1 MAQSVGILRIW
12 WMGTQYDVIKGSS
25 LRLAGARNV
34 TQVAG
39 YSAHRSQ
46 EFQPGEVKATP
57 LLLRGQSLATFTPG
71 AEGELQVQADTGQ
84 SWTIP
89 DAFILDAP
97 TMTDDG
103 GKMPITWNFSTYQE
117 LIG

>member
-1 MAQSVGILRIW
+1 MAKSVGVIRVW
-12 WMGTQYDVIKGSS
+12 WQGTQYDCIKGSS
-25 LRLAGARNV
+25 IRLSGARNV

-46 EFQPGEVKATP
+46 EFQAGEVKVTT
-57 LLLRGQSLATFTPG
+57 LLLRGQSLAALMPG
-71 AEGELQVQADTGQ
+71 PEGELQVVADSGQ
-84 SWTIP
+84 TWTIP

-103 GKMPITWNFSTYQE
+103 GKCPITWNFSTYQE